1 VSATATRR
9 GHALVGTTIFLVLGM
24 MLWAAVYQE
33 TAGHLRAEKVLR
45 VHRENALGVKRA
57 MAWSLALLETG
68 KPSVGVDHTYAC
80 RMAVEAEEYVAVFT
94 RIDWGSYE
102 IHVRPKVG
110 SSDDFLPMAPE
121 HF

>member
-9 GHALVGTTIFLVLGM
+9 GHALVGTMIFLVLGM

-68 KPSVGVDHTYAC
+68 KPPVGVGHTYAC
-80 RMAVEAEEYVAVFT
+80 RMVVEGEQYVAVFT
-94 RIDWGSYE
+94 RIDVDVFQ
-102 IHVRPKVG
+102 IHVRPKAYWYDG
-110 SSDDFLPMAPE
+110 LFPMAPE